1 MSRHLLKAEMKE
13 VQSKLIELSV
23 LIEDSLDRA
32 LKAIKENDLELAKD
46 VILQDHKIDMMEVR
60 LEEECLR
67 TLALHQP
74 VATDLR
80 FIVAV
85 LKINNDLERVGDL
98 AVNIAKRTRFLKG
111 TSFKEL
117 PFDFKKI
124 ASLTKF
130 MLRASLDAF
139 IRLDADL
146 AREVCETDNEVD
158 TLHKSTYVSVIKKV
172 QEIPDQIEISI
183 QCLSISRFLERIA
196 DYATNI
202 AEDVIYLTSG
212 KIVRH
217 YDQTSSTVNIN
228 TETPTSYNESN

>member
-13 VQSKLIELSV
+13 VQDELIELSV
-23 LIEDSLDRA
+23 LVEDSLDKA
-32 LKAIKENDLELAKD
+32 LKSIKENDLELSKE
-46 VILQDHKIDMMEVR
+46 VISQDRKIDMMEVR
-60 LEEECLR
+60 LEEECLK
-67 TLALHQP
+67 TLALYQP

-98 AVNIAKRTRFLKG
+98 AVNIAKRTRFLKN

-124 ASLTKF
+124 TTLTKF

-146 AREVCETDNEVD
+146 AKEVCETDNEVD
-158 TLHKSTYVSVIKKV
+158 ILHKNTYVSVIKKV
-172 QEIPDQIEISI
+172 QETPDQIETSI

-217 YDQTSSTVNIN
+217 YEQTNTSTEKS
-228 TETPTSYNESN
+228 T

>member
-1 MSRHLLKAEMKE
+1 MSRHLLKKEIKE
-13 VQSKLIELSV
+13 VQNKLIELSV
-23 LIEDSLDRA
+23 LVENSLDKA
-32 LKAIKENDLELAKD
+32 LKAIKENSSKLTKD
-46 VILQDHKIDMMEVR
+46 VIAQDRKIDMMEVR
-60 LEEECLR
+60 LEEECLKA
-67 TLALHQP
+67 LALYQP

-85 LKINNDLERVGDL
+85 LKINNDLERIGDL
-98 AVNIAKRTRFLKG
+98 AVNIAKRTRFLKD

-124 ASLTKF
+124 TSLTKF

-139 IRLDADL
+139 IRLDTDL
-146 AREVCETDNEVD
+146 AEEVCRTDNEVD
-158 TLHKSTYVSVIKKV
+158 VLHRNTYVSVIKEV
-172 QEIPDQIEISI
+172 QETPEQIETLI

-196 DYATNI
+196 DYTTNI

-217 YDQTSSTVNIN
+217 YEQI
-228 TETPTSYNESN
+228 TPAIDTTKKKSHSQK

>member
-13 VQSKLIELSV
+13 VQDKLIELSV
-23 LIEDSLDRA
+23 LVEDSLDKA
-32 LKAIKENDLELAKD
+32 LRAIKENDLELAED
-46 VILQDHKIDMMEVR
+46 VVSQDRKIDMMEVH

-98 AVNIAKRTRFLKG
+98 AANIAKRTHFL
-111 TSFKEL
+111 TDISFKKL

-124 ASLTKF
+124 ASLTTF
-130 MLRASLDAF
+130 MLRGSLDAF

-146 AREVCETDNEVD
+146 AKEVCETDNEVD
-158 TLHKSTYVSVIKKV
+158 VLHKNTYISVIKKV
-172 QEIPDQIEISI
+172 QEIPDQIETSI

>member
-1 MSRHLLKAEMKE
+1 MSRHLLKIEMKE
-13 VQSKLIELSV
+13 VQNKLIELSV
-23 LIEDSLDRA
+23 LVEDSLDKA
-32 LKAIKENDLELAKD
+32 LKAIKENDLELAEK
-46 VILQDHKIDMMEVR
+46 VVSQDRKIDMMEVH
-60 LEEECLR
+60 LEEECLKA
-67 TLALHQP
+67 LALYQP

-85 LKINNDLERVGDL
+85 LKINNDLERIGDL
-98 AVNIAKRTRFLKG
+98 SVNIAKRTRFLKN

-139 IRLDADL
+139 IRLDPDL
-146 AREVCETDNEVD
+146 AKEVRETDNEVD
-158 TLHKSTYVSVIKKV
+158 TLHRNTYISVIKKV
-172 QEIPDQIEISI
+172 QEVPDQIEISI

-196 DYATNI
+196 DYSTNI

-217 YDQTSSTVNIN
+217 YEQT
-228 TETPTSYNESN
+228 TPPIKTSIKKPQ